1 MKIYC
6 AQESAGTI
14 HKMYRFQLAWAIL
27 LALLCSPLLFSQQPE
42 DFEVRAVRAAEP
54 ITVDGILDDSV
65 WQSAEVIDN
74 LTQREPQEGEPA
86 TELTEIRILYDDEY
100 LYIGVLCFDS
110 QPDQVVA
117 SEMRRDAPLQDNDYF
132 EIYLDTYHDH
142 RNAAYF
148 MTNPL
153 GARRDALIREEG
165 SRINWDWDGL
175 WYSKTQ
181 RDKRGWT
188 IEIAIPF
195 YTLRFKTSEKQI
207 WGINFG
213 RHIARKREEA
223 YWAPIYRD
231 LGYFGKYKISFYG
244 NLTGLENLKEGKRLH
259 IMPYVIGGGIQE
271 EEEDSL
277 SPSGDLGLDLK
288 YRLTSNITADVTINT
303 DFAQVEADLEQFNLT
318 RFSLFFPEK
327 RGFFLEGADLF
338 YVGEVYDPFE
348 PPGMRFFYSRTI
360 GLSED
365 GEEIPVMGGVRVTG
379 KTQSYS
385 LGILDMLTDRISYT
399 VDDEDVHIERMNHA
413 VFRLKKDFL
422 EKSTVG
428 AMVLS
433 RDSLDSSH
441 YNRAAVFD
449 VNLAFG
455 QSLRIVGYMGKSFS
469 PDLEEKDWTANLDM
483 NYDSDFISARLL
495 YTDIGENFNSE
506 MGYVPRVDMRKIRGT
521 FGIAPRPKI
530 LNLRQSFWFV
540 DLVYIENHAGQLES
554 RSRSLGM
561 FSIFQNGGI
570 LYLGYVQSYEY
581 LEESF
586 EIKEDVFIPEGIH
599 HFNYLA
605 GMLSSDRSRRLSMRA
620 NTHVGEFYNGYLYRI
635 NASGF
640 YKFSKHLNVEFIYD
654 YNNFDLPVNGGK
666 FSTNIA
672 AARIIYSFTPE
683 LYAKVYL
690 QYNDEDDV
698 FKSNFLI
705 RWIYKPGA
713 NIYFIYNETREVGDQ
728 TLLQD
733 RVVMVK
739 MTFLF
744 N

>member
-1 MKIYC
+1 MNRK
-6 AQESAGTI
+6 ESVGL
-14 HKMYRFQLAWAIL
+14 MIL
-27 LALLCSPLLFSQQPE
+27 VLLCPFLLFSQQSE
-42 DFEVRAVRAAEP
+42 EREVRAVRTEESIA
-54 ITVDGILDDSV
+54 VDGRLDDLA
-65 WQSAEVIDN
+65 WQKAEVIDH
-74 LTQREPQEGEPA
+74 LTQREPQEGESI
-86 TELTEIRILYDDEY
+86 TESTEIRILYDDEY
-100 LYIGVLCFDS
+100 LYIGVVCNDS
-110 QPDQVVA
+110 QPDKIVA
-117 SEMRRDAPLQDNDYF
+117 SEMRRDAPLRDNDYF

-165 SRINWDWDGL
+165 SRVNWDWDGL
-175 WYSKTQ
+175 WYSKTR
-181 RDKRGWT
+181 RDEQGWT
-188 IEIAIPF
+188 IEMAIPF
-195 YTLRFKTSEKQI
+195 YTLRFKTADTQI
-207 WGINFG
+207 WGVNFG

-223 YWAPIYRD
+223 YWAPISRE
-231 LGYFGKYKISFYG
+231 LGYFGKYKTSFFG
-244 NLTGLENLKEGKRLH
+244 NLKGLEGLKKGKRLH
-259 IMPYVIGGGIQE
+259 IMPYVIGGGIK
-271 EEEDSL
+271 EEEDNSQG
-277 SPSGDLGLDLK
+277 PSGDLGLDLK

-338 YVGEVYDPFE
+338 YVGEVFDPFE

-379 KTQSYS
+379 KTGSYS

-399 VDDEDVHIERMNHA
+399 EEDEDVHIERMNHA
-413 VFRLKKDFL
+413 VFRLKRDFL
-422 EKSTVG
+422 EKSTLG

-433 RDSLDSSH
+433 RDSLDSTD
-441 YNRAAVFD
+441 YNRGAVFD

-455 QSLRIVGYMGKSFS
+455 QSFRAEGFLGKTFS
-469 PDLEEKDWTANLDM
+469 PDLKGKDWAGNLDM
-483 NYDSDFISARLL
+483 SYNSDFLLGRLV

-506 MGYVPRVDMRKIRGT
+506 MGYVPRTDVRRFRAD
-521 FGIAPRPKI
+521 FGIGPRPKI
-530 LNLRQSFWFV
+530 LNLRQSYFFFNV
-540 DLVYIENHAGQLES
+540 IYLENHRGQLES
-554 RSRSLGM
+554 RSQSLGT
-561 FSIFQNGGI
+561 FNFFQNGTT

-581 LEESF
+581 LEDSF
-586 EIKEDVFIPEGIH
+586 EIREDVFIPEGIH
-599 HFNYLA
+599 RFNF
-605 GMLSSDRSRRLSMRA
+605 LSGLFHSDRSKKISISA
-620 NTHVGEFYNGYLYRI
+620 NTYLGGFYNGSLYRL

-640 YKFSKHLNVEFIYD
+640 IKFSKHLNAEFIYD
-654 YNNFDLPVNGGK
+654 YNNFDLPVVGGK

-672 AARIIYSFTPE
+672 AARIIYSFTPD
-683 LYAKVYL
+683 LYAKAYI
-690 QYNDEDDV
+690 QYNDEDAV

-713 NIYFIYNETREVGDQ
+713 NIYFIYNESRELGDQ
-728 TLLQD
+728 MYLQD

>member
-1 MKIYC
+1 MCRIK
-6 AQESAGTI
+6 ST
-14 HKMYRFQLAWAIL
+14 WAIL
-27 LALLCSPLLFSQQPE
+27 LGLLFSSLLFSQQPE
-42 DFEVRAVRAAEP
+42 EREIRAARTVES
-54 ITVDGILDDSV
+54 IAVDGKIDEPA
-65 WQSAEVIDN
+65 WKKAEVIDN
-74 LTQREPQEGEPA
+74 LIQREPQEGEPI
-86 TELTEIRILYDDEY
+86 TEPTEIRILYDDKY
-100 LYIGVLCFDS
+100 LYIGVICTDGH
-110 QPDQVVA
+110 PDRIVA
-117 SEMRRDAPLQDNDYF
+117 SEMRRDAPLEDNDYF

-142 RNAAYF
+142 RNATYF

-153 GARRDALIREEG
+153 GAQRDALISEEG

-181 RDKRGWT
+181 RDEQGWT

-195 YTLRFKTSEKQI
+195 YTLRFEAAEKQT
-207 WGINFG
+207 WGVNFG

-223 YWAPIYRD
+223 YWAPISRD
-231 LGYFGKYKISFYG
+231 LGYFGKYKMSFFG
-244 NLTGLENLKEGKRLH
+244 NLTGLEGLKKGKRLH
-259 IMPYVIGGGIQE
+259 LMPYVIGGGIQE
-271 EEEDSL
+271 EEENSL
-277 SPSGDLGLDLK
+277 SSSGDVGLDLK

-338 YVGEVYDPFE
+338 YVGEVFDPFE

-379 KTQSYS
+379 KTRSYS
-385 LGILDMLTDRISYT
+385 LGVLDMLTDRVSYT

-422 EKSTVG
+422 EKSTIG

-433 RDSLDSSH
+433 SDSLDSSH
-441 YNRAAVFD
+441 YNRGAVFD
-449 VNLAFG
+449 INLAFG
-455 QSLRIVGYMGKSFS
+455 QSFRAVGFVGRTFS
-469 PDLEEKDWTANLDM
+469 PNLEGKDWAGNLDLSY
-483 NYDSDFISARLL
+483 NDDFLSGRLL
-495 YTDIGENFNSE
+495 YADIGENFNSE
-506 MGYVPRVDMRKIRGT
+506 MGYVPRVDMRKFRST

-530 LNLRQSFWFV
+530 LNLRQSFFFA
-540 DLVYIENHAGQLES
+540 DLTYIENHSGQLES
-554 RSRSLGM
+554 RSQSLGTLN
-561 FSIFQNGGI
+561 IFQNGSI

-581 LEESF
+581 LEDSF
-586 EIKEDVFIPEGIH
+586 EITEDVFIPQGIH
-599 HFNYLA
+599 RFNYLA
-605 GMLSSDRSRRLSMRA
+605 GLFSSDRSRRFSIRG
-620 NTHVGEFYNGYLYRI
+620 NTYLGEFYNGYLYRL

-640 YKFSKHLNVEFIYD
+640 FKFSKHLNIEFIYD
-654 YNNFDLPVNGGK
+654 HNNFDLPVNGGK

-672 AARIIYSFTPE
+672 ATRIIYSFTPE
-683 LYAKVYL
+683 LYAKTYL
-690 QYNDEDDV
+690 QYNDENNV

-713 NIYFIYNETREVGDQ
+713 NIYLIYNETREVGEQ

-733 RVVMVK
+733 RVIMVK

>member
-1 MKIYC
+1 MLRRRSI
-6 AQESAGTI
+6 
-14 HKMYRFQLAWAIL
+14 WAVLWVL
-27 LALLCSPLLFSQQPE
+27 LSSSLLFSQQTGE
-42 DFEVRAVRAAEP
+42 REVRAVKTDEP
-54 ITVDGILDDSV
+54 IRLDGKLDDPV
-65 WQSAEVIDN
+65 WQKAKVIDD
-74 LTQREPQEGEPA
+74 LVQREPQEGEPISE
-86 TELTEIRILYDDEY
+86 TTEIRILYDDEY
-100 LYIGVLCFDS
+100 LYIGVICSDS
-110 QPDQVVA
+110 QPDKVVA

-165 SRINWDWDGL
+165 SRINWDWDGW

-181 RDKRGWT
+181 RGKRGWT

-195 YTLRFKTSEKQI
+195 YTLRFKTAETQI

-223 YWAPIYRD
+223 YWAPISRE
-231 LGYFGKYKISFYG
+231 LGYFGKYKTSFFG
-244 NLTGLENLKEGKRLH
+244 NLTGLEGLKKGRRIH

-271 EEEDSL
+271 EDRTSL
-277 SPSGDLGLDLK
+277 GPSGELGLDLK

-338 YVGEVYDPFE
+338 YVGEVFDPFE

-379 KTQSYS
+379 KTGSYS
-385 LGILDMLTDRISYT
+385 LGILDMLTDRISYIEE
-399 VDDEDVHIERMNHA
+399 DDDVHIERMNHT

-422 EKSTVG
+422 EKSTIG

-433 RDSLDSSH
+433 RDSLDSPH
-441 YNRAAVFD
+441 FNRGAVFD
-449 VNLAFG
+449 FNLAFG
-455 QSLRIVGYMGKSFS
+455 QSFRAEGFMGKTFS
-469 PDLEEKDWTANLDM
+469 PDSEGKDWAGNLDM
-483 NYDSDFISARLL
+483 MYNSDFFNGRLN
-495 YTDIGENFNSE
+495 YMDIGENFNSE
-506 MGYVPRVDMRKIRGT
+506 MGYVPRVDLRKLRAN
-521 FGIAPRPKI
+521 FGISPRPK
-530 LNLRQSFWFV
+530 LFNLRQSFFFV
-540 DLVYIENHAGQLES
+540 DLIYLENHSGQLES
-554 RSRSLGM
+554 RSQSLGTLN
-561 FSIFQNGGI
+561 IFQNGSI
-570 LYLGYVQSYEY
+570 FYLGYVQSYEY
-581 LEESF
+581 LEDSF
-586 EIKEDVFIPEGIH
+586 EIREDVFIPEGIH
-599 HFNYLA
+599 RFNF
-605 GMLSSDRSRRLSMRA
+605 LSAIFHSDRSKKISLRA
-620 NTHVGEFYNGYLYRI
+620 NSNLGGFYNGSLYRL

-640 YKFSKHLNVEFIYD
+640 IKFSKHLNVEFIYD
-654 YNNFDLPVNGGK
+654 YNNFDLPIDGGH

-683 LYAKVYL
+683 LYAKAYL

-698 FKSNFLI
+698 FKTNFLI

-713 NIYFIYNETREVGDQ
+713 NIYFIYNETREVGEQILLKDQ
-728 TLLQD
+728 
-733 RVVMVK
+733 VIMVK

>member
-1 MKIYC
+1 MILIF
-6 AQESAGTI
+6 TV
-14 HKMYRFQLAWAIL
+14 L
-27 LALLCSPLLFSQQPE
+27 LAFLCASHLFSQKSDE
-42 DFEVRAVRAAEP
+42 LEVRAARAEEP
-54 ITVDGILDDSV
+54 ISVDGKLDEPA
-65 WQSAEVIDN
+65 WQKAEVIDN
-74 LTQREPQEGEPA
+74 LIQREPHEGESV
-86 TELTEIRILYDDEY
+86 TEPTEIRILYDDEY
-100 LYIGVLCFDS
+100 LYIGVVCADS
-110 QPDQVVA
+110 QPDRIVA

-142 RNAAYF
+142 RNATYF

-181 RDKRGWT
+181 RDERGWKV
-188 IEIAIPF
+188 EIAIPF
-195 YTLRFKTSEKQI
+195 YTLRFRTAEKQT

-223 YWAPIYRD
+223 YWAPIFRD
-231 LGYFGKYKISFYG
+231 LGYFGKYKISFFG
-244 NLTGLENLKEGKRLH
+244 NLTGLEDLKQGKRLH
-259 IMPYVIGGGIQE
+259 IMPYVIGGEIQE
-271 EEEDSL
+271 EEENAL
-277 SPSGDLGLDLK
+277 SPSVDLGLDLK

-327 RGFFLEGADLF
+327 RRFFLEGADLF
-338 YVGEVYDPFE
+338 YVGEVFDPFE

-365 GEEIPVMGGVRVTG
+365 GEEIPVLGGVRATG
-379 KTQSYS
+379 KTGSYS
-385 LGILDMLTDRISYT
+385 LGVLDMLTDRISYT
-399 VDDEDVHIERMNHA
+399 VDDQDVHIERMNHA

-441 YNRAAVFD
+441 YNRGAVFD
-449 VNLAFG
+449 INLAFG
-455 QSLRIVGYMGKSFS
+455 QSFRAEGFLGKTSS
-469 PDLEEKDWTANLDM
+469 PDLKGKDWAGNLDM
-483 NYDSDFISARLL
+483 SYNSDFLVGRLV

-506 MGYVPRVDMRKIRGT
+506 MGYVPRVDMRKFRAD
-521 FGIAPRPKI
+521 FGIAPRPQI
-530 LNLRQSFWFV
+530 LNLRQSYFFINMI
-540 DLVYIENHAGQLES
+540 YIENHSRQLES
-554 RSRSLGM
+554 RSQSLGT
-561 FSIFQNGGI
+561 FNFFQNGSN
-570 LYLGYVQSYEY
+570 LYLGVVQSYEY
-581 LEESF
+581 LDDSF
-586 EIKEDVFIPEGIH
+586 EIKDDVFIPEGVH
-599 HFNYLA
+599 QFKFFSGVFH
-605 GMLSSDRSRRLSMRA
+605 SDRSKKISIRA
-620 NTHVGEFYNGYLYRI
+620 NTYLGGFYNGNLYRL

-640 YKFSKHLNVEFIYD
+640 IKFSKHLNVEFIYD

-672 AARIIYSFTPE
+672 ATRIIYSFTPE
-683 LYAKVYL
+683 LYAKAYL

-713 NIYFIYNETREVGDQ
+713 NIYFIYNETREVGEQ

-733 RVVMVK
+733 RVIMVK

>member
-1 MKIYC
+1 MCRIRL
-6 AQESAGTI
+6 I
-14 HKMYRFQLAWAIL
+14 WIIL
-27 LALLCSPLLFSQQPE
+27 LALLFSPLLFSQQPE
-42 DFEVRAVRAAEP
+42 ERAVRAVRTVEP
-54 ITVDGILDDSV
+54 LTVDGKLDELV
-65 WQSAEVIDN
+65 WQKAEVIDI
-74 LTQREPQEGEPA
+74 LTQREPQEGEA
-86 TELTEIRILYDDEY
+86 ITEPTEIRILYDDEY
-100 LYIGVLCFDS
+100 LYIGVVCSDS
-110 QPDQVVA
+110 QPDKIVA
-117 SEMRRDAPLQDNDYF
+117 SEMRRDAPLRDDDYF

-165 SRINWDWDGL
+165 SRVNWDWDGL

-181 RDKRGWT
+181 RDEQGWT

-195 YTLRFKTSEKQI
+195 YTLRFKAADVQT
-207 WGINFG
+207 WGVNFG

-223 YWAPIYRD
+223 YWAPISRD
-231 LGYFGKYKISFYG
+231 LGYFGKFKMSFFG
-244 NLTGLENLKEGKRLH
+244 NLTGLEGLKKGKRLH
-259 IMPYVIGGGIQE
+259 LMPYVIGGGIQE
-271 EEEDSL
+271 EEENSL
-277 SPSGDLGLDLK
+277 SSSGDIGLDLK

-338 YVGEVYDPFE
+338 YVGELYDPFE

-379 KTQSYS
+379 KTGSYS
-385 LGILDMLTDRISYT
+385 LGVLDMLTDRISYT
-399 VDDEDVHIERMNHA
+399 EDDEDVHIERMNHA

-428 AMVLS
+428 GMVLS
-433 RDSLDSSH
+433 KDSLDSGD
-441 YNRAAVFD
+441 YNRGAVFD

-455 QSLRIVGYMGKSFS
+455 QSFRAEGFLGKTFT
-469 PDLEEKDWTANLDM
+469 PDLEGQDWAGNLDM
-483 NYDSDFISARLL
+483 NYNSDFLFGRLV

-506 MGYVPRVDMRKIRGT
+506 MGYVPRVDMRRFRAD
-521 FGIAPRPKI
+521 FGIGPRPKI
-530 LNLRQSFWFV
+530 LNLRQSYFFLNV
-540 DLVYIENHAGQLES
+540 IYLENHSGQLES
-554 RSRSLGM
+554 RSQSLGT
-561 FSIFQNGGI
+561 FNVFQNGSN
-570 LYLGYVQSYEY
+570 LYLDFVQSYEY
-581 LEESF
+581 LEDSF
-586 EIKEDVFIPEGIH
+586 EIRDDVFIPAGIH
-599 HFNYLA
+599 RFNYLA
-605 GMLSSDRSRRLSMRA
+605 GLFSSDRSRRLSIRA
-620 NTHVGEFYNGYLYRI
+620 NTYLGEFYNGYLYRV

-640 YKFSKHLNVEFIYD
+640 FKFSRHLNVEFIYD

-672 AARIIYSFTPE
+672 ATRIIYSFTPE
-683 LYAKVYL
+683 LYAKAYL

-728 TLLQD
+728 TFLQD
-733 RVVMVK
+733 RVVMIK

>member
-1 MKIYC
+1 MCRIR
-6 AQESAGTI
+6 ST
-14 HKMYRFQLAWAIL
+14 WAIL
-27 LALLCSPLLFSQQPE
+27 LGLLFSSLLFSQQPE
-42 DFEVRAVRAAEP
+42 EREVRAVRVVGP
-54 ITVDGILDDSV
+54 ITVDGKLDEPA
-65 WQSAEVIDN
+65 WQKAGVIDN
-74 LTQREPQEGEPA
+74 LTQREPQEGEPI
-86 TELTEIRILYDDEY
+86 TESTVIRILYDDEY
-100 LYIGVLCFDS
+100 LYFGVVCTDS
-110 QPDQVVA
+110 QPDGIVA

-142 RNAAYF
+142 RNATYF

-175 WYSKTQ
+175 WHSKTQ
-181 RDKRGWT
+181 RDERGWT

-195 YTLRFKTSEKQI
+195 YTLRFKSVDVPV
-207 WGINFG
+207 WGVNFG

-223 YWAPIYRD
+223 YWAPISRD
-231 LGYFGKYKISFYG
+231 LGFFGKYKISYFG
-244 NLTGLENLKEGKRLH
+244 NLTGLEGLKQGKRLH
-259 IMPYVIGGGIQE
+259 LMPYVIGGGIKE
-271 EEEDSL
+271 EEENSL

-338 YVGEVYDPFE
+338 YVGEVFDPFE

-365 GEEIPVMGGVRVTG
+365 GEEIPVIGGVRVTG
-379 KTQSYS
+379 KTRSYS
-385 LGILDMLTDRISYT
+385 LGVLDMLTDRVSYT
-399 VDDEDVHIERMNHA
+399 VDDEDVYIERMNHA

-422 EKSTVG
+422 EKSTIG
-428 AMVLS
+428 AMVMS

-441 YNRAAVFD
+441 YNRGAVFD
-449 VNLAFG
+449 INLAFG
-455 QSLRIVGYMGKSFS
+455 QSFRVVGFMGKTFS
-469 PDLEEKDWTANLDM
+469 PGFEGKDWAGNLDM
-483 NYDSDFISARLL
+483 SYNNDFLSGRLV
-495 YTDIGENFNSE
+495 YTDIGKNFNSE
-506 MGYVPRVDMRKIRGT
+506 MGYVPRVDMRKFRST
-521 FGIAPRPKI
+521 FGIGPRPKI
-530 LNLRQSFWFV
+530 LNLRQSFFFA
-540 DLVYIENHAGQLES
+540 DLIYIENHSGQLES
-554 RSRSLGM
+554 RSQSLGTYN
-561 FSIFQNGGI
+561 IFQNGSN
-570 LYLGYVQSYEY
+570 LYLGYVQSFEY
-581 LEESF
+581 LEDSF
-586 EIKEDVFIPEGIH
+586 EIREDVFIPEGIH
-599 HFNYLA
+599 RFNYLA
-605 GMLSSDRSRRLSMRA
+605 GLFSSDRSRRLSMRA
-620 NTHVGEFYNGYLYRI
+620 NTYLGEFYNGYLYRL

-640 YKFSKHLNVEFIYD
+640 FKFSKHLNVEFIYD

-672 AARIIYSFTPE
+672 ATRIIYSFTPE
-683 LYAKVYL
+683 LYAKAYL
-690 QYNDEDDV
+690 QYNDENNV

-713 NIYFIYNETREVGDQ
+713 NIYLIYNETREVGDQ
-728 TLLQD
+728 RNLQD
-733 RVVMVK
+733 RVVMIK

>member
-1 MKIYC
+1 MGEQK
-6 AQESAGTI
+6 SK
-14 HKMYRFQLAWAIL
+14 KMCRRRSLWALIL
-27 LALLCSPLLFSQQPE
+27 GLLCSSFLFSQQSE
-42 DFEVRAVRAAEP
+42 DLELRAVRTDEP
-54 ITVDGILDDSV
+54 VRMDGRLDDAA
-65 WQSAEVIDN
+65 WQKAEVIDN
-74 LTQREPQEGEPA
+74 LIQREPDEGKPI
-86 TELTEIRILYDDEY
+86 TETTEIRILYDDEY
-100 LYIGVLCFDS
+100 LYIGVVCNDS
-110 QPDQVVA
+110 QPDKIVA

-142 RNAAYF
+142 RNATYF

-175 WYSKTQ
+175 WHSKTQ
-181 RDKRGWT
+181 RDNRGWT

-195 YTLRFKTSEKQI
+195 YTLRFQTARTQT
-207 WGINFG
+207 WGVNFG

-223 YWAPIYRD
+223 YWAPIVRD
-231 LGYFGKYKISFYG
+231 LGYFGKYKISFFG
-244 NLTGLENLKEGKRLH
+244 NLTGLEGLKKGKRLH
-259 IMPYVIGGGIQE
+259 LMPYVIGGGIQE
-271 EEEDSL
+271 EDKDSL
-277 SPSGDLGLDLK
+277 SASGDIGLDLK

-338 YVGEVYDPFE
+338 YVGEVFDPFE

-379 KTQSYS
+379 KTGSYS
-385 LGILDMLTDRISYT
+385 LGILDMLTDRITYT
-399 VDDEDVHIERMNHA
+399 EDDEDVHIERMNHA
-413 VFRLKKDFL
+413 VFRLKRDFL
-422 EKSTVG
+422 EKSTIG
-428 AMVLS
+428 AMVMS
-433 RDSLDSSH
+433 RDSLDSSD
-441 YNRAAVFD
+441 YNRGAVFD

-455 QSLRIVGYMGKSFS
+455 QSFRVEGFIGKTFS
-469 PDLEEKDWTANLDM
+469 PGSEGQDWAGNLDM
-483 NYDSDFISARLL
+483 IFNSDLFSGRLN

-506 MGYVPRVDMRKIRGT
+506 MGYVPRVDMRKLRAN
-521 FGIAPRPKI
+521 FGVGPRPRVF
-530 LNLRQSFWFV
+530 NLRQSFFFV
-540 DLVYIENHAGQLES
+540 DLIYLENHSGQLES
-554 RSRSLGM
+554 RFQSLGT
-561 FSIFQNGGI
+561 FNIFQNGSI
-570 LYLGYVQSYEY
+570 FYLGYVQSYEF
-581 LEESF
+581 LEDSF
-586 EIKEDVFIPEGIH
+586 EIREDVFIPDGIH
-599 HFNYLA
+599 RFNFFS
-605 GMLSSDRSRRLSMRA
+605 GFFHSDRSKKISLRA
-620 NTHVGEFYNGYLYRI
+620 NTNLGGFYNGSLYRL

-640 YKFSKHLNVEFIYD
+640 IKFSKHLNVEFIYD
-654 YNNFDLPVNGGK
+654 YNNFDLPIKGGK

-683 LYAKVYL
+683 LYAKAYL

-713 NIYFIYNETREVGDQ
+713 NIYFIYNETREAGEQ
-728 TLLQD
+728 TRLQD

>member
-1 MKIYC
+1 MLM
-6 AQESAGTI
+6 G
-14 HKMYRFQLAWAIL
+14 L
-27 LALLCSPLLFSQQPE
+27 LFASLLFSQQTE
-42 DFEVRAVRAAEP
+42 EHEIRAVRTAKP
-54 ITVDGILDDSV
+54 ITVDGNLDDPA
-65 WQSAEVIDN
+65 WQRAEVIDR
-74 LTQREPQEGEPA
+74 LIQKEPQDGETI
-86 TELTEIRILYDDEY
+86 TEPTEIRILYDDEY
-100 LYIGVLCFDS
+100 LYIGVVCNDS
-110 QPDQVVA
+110 QPDGIVA

-142 RNAAYF
+142 RNATYF

-153 GARRDALIREEG
+153 GARRDALIRDEG

-181 RDKRGWT
+181 RDERGWT
-188 IEIAIPF
+188 VEIAIPF
-195 YTLRFKTSEKQI
+195 YTLRFEAAEKQT

-223 YWAPIYRD
+223 YWAPIFRD
-231 LGYFGKYKISFYG
+231 LGYFGKYKISFFG
-244 NLTGLENLKEGKRLH
+244 NLTGLEDLKEGKRLH

-271 EEEDSL
+271 EDENSL

-338 YVGEVYDPFE
+338 YVGELFDPFE

-365 GEEIPVMGGVRVTG
+365 GEEIPVMGGFRVTG
-379 KTQSYS
+379 KTGSYS
-385 LGILDMLTDRISYT
+385 LGILDMLTDRVSYT
-399 VDDEDVHIERMNHA
+399 VDDEDVHIERTNHA

-422 EKSTVG
+422 EKSTIG
-428 AMVLS
+428 AMFLS
-433 RDSLDSSH
+433 GDSLDSTH
-441 YNRAAVFD
+441 YNRGAVFD
-449 VNLAFG
+449 INLAFG
-455 QSLRIVGYMGKSFS
+455 QSFRAEGFLGKTSS
-469 PDLEEKDWTANLDM
+469 PDLEGKDWAGNLDM
-483 NYDSDFISARLL
+483 NYNSDFFVGRLA

-506 MGYVPRVDMRKIRGT
+506 MGYVPRVDMKKFRAN
-521 FGIAPRPKI
+521 FGIGPRPKI
-530 LNLRQSFWFV
+530 LNLRQSFFFV
-540 DLVYIENHAGQLES
+540 DLIYIENHAGQLES
-554 RSRSLGM
+554 RSQSLGT
-561 FSIFQNGGI
+561 FNIFQNGSN

-581 LEESF
+581 LEDPF

-599 HFNYLA
+599 RFNF
-605 GMLSSDRSRRLSMRA
+605 LSGLFHSDRSKKISIRA
-620 NTHVGEFYNGYLYRI
+620 TTYLGEFYNGNLYRI

-640 YKFSKHLNVEFIYD
+640 LKFSKHLNIEFIYD
-654 YNNFDLPVNGGK
+654 YNNFDLPVNGGH

-672 AARIIYSFTPE
+672 ATRVIYSFTPD
-683 LYAKVYL
+683 LYAKAYL
-690 QYNDEDDV
+690 QYNDDEGV
-698 FKSNFLI
+698 FRSNFLI

-713 NIYFIYNETREVGDQ
+713 NIYFIYNETREVGDRMF
-728 TLLQD
+728 LQD
-733 RVVMVK
+733 RVVMIK

>member
-1 MKIYC
+1 MCRIK
-6 AQESAGTI
+6 ST
-14 HKMYRFQLAWAIL
+14 WAIL
-27 LALLCSPLLFSQQPE
+27 LGLLFSSLLFSQQPE
-42 DFEVRAVRAAEP
+42 EREVRAARTVESIA
-54 ITVDGILDDSV
+54 VDGKIDEPA
-65 WQSAEVIDN
+65 WKKAEVIDN
-74 LTQREPQEGEPA
+74 LIQREPQEGEPI
-86 TELTEIRILYDDEY
+86 TEPTEIRILYDDEY
-100 LYIGVLCFDS
+100 LYIGVICTDS
-110 QPDQVVA
+110 HPDRIVA
-117 SEMRRDAPLQDNDYF
+117 SEMRRDAPLEDNDYF

-142 RNAAYF
+142 RNATYF

-153 GARRDALIREEG
+153 GAQRDALISEEG

-181 RDKRGWT
+181 RDEQGWT

-195 YTLRFKTSEKQI
+195 YTLRFEAAEKQT
-207 WGINFG
+207 WGVNFG

-223 YWAPIYRD
+223 YWAPISRD
-231 LGYFGKYKISFYG
+231 LGYFGKYKMSFFG
-244 NLTGLENLKEGKRLH
+244 NLTGLEGLKKGKRLH
-259 IMPYVIGGGIQE
+259 LMPYVIGGGIQE
-271 EEEDSL
+271 EEENSL
-277 SPSGDLGLDLK
+277 SSSGDVGLDLK

-338 YVGEVYDPFE
+338 YVGEVFDPFE

-379 KTQSYS
+379 KTRSYS
-385 LGILDMLTDRISYT
+385 LGVLDMLTDRVSYT

-422 EKSTVG
+422 EKSTIG

-433 RDSLDSSH
+433 SDSLDSSH
-441 YNRAAVFD
+441 YNRGAVFD
-449 VNLAFG
+449 INLAFG
-455 QSLRIVGYMGKSFS
+455 QSFRAVGFVGRTFS
-469 PDLEEKDWTANLDM
+469 PNLEGKDWAGNLDLSY
-483 NYDSDFISARLL
+483 NDDFLSGRLL
-495 YTDIGENFNSE
+495 YADIGENFNSE
-506 MGYVPRVDMRKIRGT
+506 MGYVPRVDMRKFRST

-530 LNLRQSFWFV
+530 LNLRQSFFFA
-540 DLVYIENHAGQLES
+540 DLTYIENHSGQLES
-554 RSRSLGM
+554 RSQSLGT
-561 FSIFQNGGI
+561 FNIFQNGSI

-581 LEESF
+581 LEDSF
-586 EIKEDVFIPEGIH
+586 EITEDVFIPQGIH
-599 HFNYLA
+599 RFNYLA
-605 GMLSSDRSRRLSMRA
+605 GLFSSDRSRRFSIRG
-620 NTHVGEFYNGYLYRI
+620 NTYLGEFYNGYLYRL

-640 YKFSKHLNVEFIYD
+640 FKFSKHLNIEFIYD

-672 AARIIYSFTPE
+672 ATRIIYSFTPE
-683 LYAKVYL
+683 LYAKTYL
-690 QYNDEDDV
+690 QYNDENNV

-713 NIYFIYNETREVGDQ
+713 NIYLIYNETREVGNQ
-728 TLLQD
+728 SYLQD
-733 RVVMVK
+733 RVVMIK